1 MQAYAKH
8 FFSAD
13 MPSYAVLAY
22 EYQLTGVL

>member
-8 FFSAD
+8 FFSCAT
-13 MPSYAVLAY
+13 PSYAALAY